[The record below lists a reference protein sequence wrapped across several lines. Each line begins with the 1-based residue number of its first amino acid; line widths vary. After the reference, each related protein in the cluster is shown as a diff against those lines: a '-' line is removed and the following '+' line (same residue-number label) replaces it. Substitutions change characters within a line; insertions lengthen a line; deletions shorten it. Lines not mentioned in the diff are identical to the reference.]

1 MTKSVEQ
8 LLKSFEQLP
17 EAEKRELAA
26 EIIKRS
32 LALDLPELSDESLI
46 LAADQI
52 FLQLDREE
60 SIHD

>member
-52 FLQLDREE
+52 FLQLDKEA